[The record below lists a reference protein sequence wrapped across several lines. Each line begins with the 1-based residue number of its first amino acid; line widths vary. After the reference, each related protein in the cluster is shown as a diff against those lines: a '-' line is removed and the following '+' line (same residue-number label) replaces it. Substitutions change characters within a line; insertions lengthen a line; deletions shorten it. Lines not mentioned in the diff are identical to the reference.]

1 MKFELRMLKQV
12 EFYLN
17 LKTVGEH
24 IDQYD
29 ELYLMSTR
37 WLRSASID
45 STVKFAF
52 LSVLW
57 FNSIG

>member
-1 MKFELRMLKQV
+1 MKFELRTPKQV
-12 EFYLN
+12 EFYSN

-45 STVKFAF
+45 SAAKFAF
-52 LSVLW
+52 LSILW
-57 FNSIG
+57 FNSIS

>member
-37 WLRSASID
+37 
-45 STVKFAF
+45 
-52 LSVLW
+52 
-57 FNSIG
+57 